1 MNAISRIEE
10 LLDNLPQKDAILA
23 KDLLSSR
30 RFEDLY
36 ALVKSDIIIVEKEQS
51 KENPKE
57 KYKDIDLE
65 SLELLKAEIKDYY
78 SNIVEDI
85 EDYE

>member
-1 MNAISRIEE
+1 MNAISRIEK

-23 KDLLSSR
+23 KDLLSLR
-30 RFEDLY
+30 LFEDLY
-36 ALVKSDIIIVEKEQS
+36 ALVKSDIVIVEREQS